1 MMSKI
6 IGYQYEIIK
15 TTKNVNRYT
24 ITSTDKLSLDEI
36 EEQVRQECLFVG
48 QAKTI
53 TLDNLTTETTYIG
66 KDDILSEESINVVKG
81 HGDINHENKDTY

>member
-1 MMSKI
+1 MIK
-6 IGYQYEIIK
+6 YEYEIIK
-15 TTKNVNRYT
+15 TTKNVNRYS

-36 EEQVRQECLFVG
+36 EEQVRKECLFVG

-81 HGDINHENKDTY
+81 HGDINHEN